1 MRLKGDKEGERG
13 ERLEEASKQ
22 QHHLVLFFY
31 NFVPDCTHP
40 AHTMHT
46 QPRYKCTATSRKR
59 CTTIT
64 CTINIISF
72 FNNHSAGCT
81 GQGLSS
87 RNILNVVVLVRLLLC
102 VYIYIFNVTTT
113 TGELFYLRKN
123 LGDEFRF
130 LN

>member
-1 MRLKGDKEGERG
+1 MQSMYAAERRQGGGKRG
-13 ERLEEASKQ
+13 EVGGSKQ
-22 QHHLVLFFY
+22 AATPLVLFFY

-59 CTTIT
+59 RTTIT

-87 RNILNVVVLVRLLLC
+87 KNSLNVVVLVRLLLC
-102 VYIYIFNVTTT
+102 VYIVQ
-113 TGELFYLRKN
+113 
-123 LGDEFRF
+123 
-130 LN
+130 